1 MPATRMRRDSVVG
14 KRKKYSAEFKAKVA
28 LEAIRGE
35 ATIAELVVRHGVH
48 QTVISTWKRQA
59 IEGMAG
65 VFSGKA
71 EVQAAEKEGEIEKL
85 RAKIGQLL
93 VERDFLARASGR

>member
-1 MPATRMRRDSVVG
+1 M
-14 KRKKYSAEFKAKVA
+14 A

-35 ATIAELVVRHGVH
+35 ATIAERVIKYGMR
-48 QTVISTWKRQA
+48 QTVISTWKRQV

-65 VFSGKA
+65 AFSEKA

-85 RAKIGQLL
+85 RAKIG
-93 VERDFLARASGR
+93 